1 MNDIIVRALEREMG
15 EALDEIARAVRRAEK
30 RMDRSSE
37 TLQSARDAITD
48 ISGAIAHY
56 EAVEAELQRANDVK
70 ADAFNAASLPSSES
84 QK

>member
-1 MNDIIVRALEREMG
+1 MNEIIVRALEREMG
-15 EALDEIARAVRRAEK
+15 EALDEMARAVRRAEK
-30 RMDRSSE
+30 RLDRSCD

-56 EAVEAELQRANDVK
+56 EAVEAELQK
-70 ADAFNAASLPSSES
+70 ATDAKVAAFNAANNASSES